1 MVYFKDYPEFK
12 PNLTPK
18 QVLRMGSFG
27 GTYFRDIHSSVT
39 GKNYKGK
46 TVIKNLPK
54 DWFQGLNIDKK
65 ITSSKYDKKLNKY
78 GVKCGSSLEDWES
91 KNWILAQDPYGWFQ
105 WYCRF
110 YLGRRT
116 KDDRRQIDRWL
127 KLAGPKGRFRRTL
140 MNKIIKNGKSFN
152 DESISPVI
160 RQTLQHWGYKL
171 TKSHLESYK
180 KSR

>member
-54 DWFQGLNIDKK
+54 DWFQGLDIDKK
-65 ITSSKYDKKLNKY
+65 ITSSKSFFVNLYPQCCNVCLITGLTD
-78 GVKCGSSLEDWES
+78 SSL
-91 KNWILAQDPYGWFQ
+91 NVLPFLIILFINVLLNLP
-105 WYCRF
+105 
-110 YLGRRT
+110 LGPANFNQRSICLRSSFV
-116 KDDRRQIDRWL
+116 L
-127 KLAGPKGRFRRTL
+127 LPK
-140 MNKIIKNGKSFN
+140 
-152 DESISPVI
+152 
-160 RQTLQHWGYKL
+160 
-171 TKSHLESYK
+171 
-180 KSR
+180 